1 MATRIIEYLII
12 DNEDPHVVTNW
23 IERFECAIE
32 IALFSNVDKLPTED
46 DAKTAKI
53 MEMKRTYLLS
63 CLGAST
69 YKLLKSY
76 CIPQTPTEKSYD
88 DLIKVLKEKLSPGT
102 NVVSEQ
108 YKFNQIKQE
117 STETLSNFMARIKES
132 AAACSFEGQFDSM
145 VRNRFITGL
154 RDDRIRTSL
163 LSEATSTTTSEQ
175 IYEKALVKQRANQSS
190 KDMNN
195 VNSVRYSNSSN
206 KSRGGRASSSS
217 NQRNPMSQ
225 KPTHG
230 KQEADGR
237 TLVCEQC
244 TLRGH
249 RKSEC
254 YTQCRYC
261 KKRGHIA
268 KNCQKKM
275 KKSTHHVDHDATG
288 SSEYGYTEED
298 SQQIYHVSDI
308 VSKCLVYND
317 TIGDKG
323 THTGCGFDKACNC
336 NELIP
341 FENLLENRPD
351 KGCNVKFTNNIV
363 DSENPTLV
371 DYPIEISSICSNV
384 INTINSS
391 RSKPFLNVTVNECN
405 LKMELDTGSSLS
417 CISSDKFDRLDLK
430 CAIIPCN
437 EKLCVA
443 NYQYETASRKAIVN
457 VQFKGNSWTL
467 PLFVVDCQ
475 FPTLLGRDWISKIFG
490 ADWLDRFMDQIPVN
504 QTNLVRSRSSF
515 IEEIK
520 RSEVFDPGVGEVIGY
535 EAALDLKPDSKPKF
549 CKARPVPFALKEKLD
564 ATIDKLVKSGQW
576 VQVNHSHYASPI
588 VPIVKEDGTIRVC
601 GDYKCTLN
609 PNLDTEIYPLPT
621 LEDCF
626 SPLAGGE
633 LFSKLDIKQAY
644 NSLKLRPSDQKLA
657 TVNTHK
663 GLFVPTRLPYGVSS
677 AGAIFQRKMDQILGN
692 LDGVVCRVDD
702 IAITG
707 PNDEEHM
714 KRLEEVIR
722 RLETAGFR
730 CRKDKCVF
738 MVESIVFLGYEISKH
753 GIKPKRCKVETLQKA
768 PYPENQSQLISFLG
782 AVQYYSRHIPN
793 MSTLI
798 EPLNKLRSTQTPW
811 RFGDAEKRAFDELKK
826 ILSSDRVL
834 TFYDPKLPVKL
845 DTDSSSFGIG
855 GVLSHVMPDDSEK
868 VIEMVSRTL
877 SQAERNYSQV
887 EKEALGIVWSIK
899 RFHRYL
905 YGRPFTLVTDHKP
918 LETIFHPNKG
928 IPQMGISRIIRW
940 SIFLSSYQYQIKF
953 RPTGSHGN
961 ADMCSRFPLKNTE
974 SEDDDSCYL
983 HGEEEAVKSVFS
995 VHKVG
1000 DQVDRPLLDADR
1012 VAKFTRNDVILSKVT
1027 HMLKDGWN
1035 DKELS
1040 DKIKPFKDRKS
1051 ELSVD
1056 NGCVLWGS
1064 RVVIP
1069 EKLRADILDLLHS
1082 THMGMVSMKS
1092 LARCYVWW
1100 PGLDAEIERTVR
1112 ECEVCQMNQRKPP
1125 KSIPHPWVK
1134 PSEPWE
1140 RIHLDFCGPFLG
1152 LMWMV
1157 VICAKTKWIEI
1168 LKMPN
1173 TKSPAVIRELRVL
1186 FSRFGIPRVVV
1197 SDNGPQLTSDL
1208 MKDFMTK
1215 NGVKH
1220 IFIASYH
1227 PASNGAAEGLV
1238 GKFKSAMKRM
1248 VMRNPDIMCNLAN
1261 WLMAHR
1267 NTPHPTTGLEPS
1279 VAMLGRR
1286 ARSAIS
1292 LVHPLNSSKRQDKLI
1307 DYEQTVI
1314 DKESRAR
1321 TFDVGEKVLFYDEHQ
1336 KKWKP
1341 GFVTKPLGSKMFQ
1354 IQSELGEERK
1364 HLDQMVKNT
1373 IKDVKADE
1381 EPNREKPE
1389 DSGKAVVGSNGVGPV
1404 VEHGTKVANPNKF
1417 NLETPS
1423 ASSNIR
1429 NNQVPVPTG
1438 EPNIELQTPPSTSLR
1453 SSLRNVKQPDRLS
1466 YSKLGG

>member
-1 MATRIIEYLII
+1 MATRIIENLII
-12 DNEDPHVVTNW
+12 DNDDPHVVDNW
-23 IERFECAIE
+23 IERLECAVE
-32 IALFSNVDKLPTED
+32 IAMFSNDDKLPNDQEQKK
-46 DAKTAKI
+46 AKVE
-53 MEMKRTYLLS
+53 EMKRTYLLS
-63 CLGAST
+63 CIGASS

-76 CIPQTPTEKSYD
+76 CIPEVPSAKTYK
-88 DLIKVLKEKLSPGT
+88 DLVDILKTKLAPGT

-108 YKFNQIKQE
+108 YKFSQIKQE
-117 STETLSNFMARIKES
+117 STETLACFMARVKES
-132 AAACSFEGQFDSM
+132 ASACAFQTQFDSM

-154 RDDRIRTSL
+154 RDDKIRTSL
-163 LSEATSTTTSEQ
+163 LSEAKADTTSEQ

-190 KDMNN
+190 RDMNN
-195 VNSVRYSNSSN
+195 VNSVRYS
-206 KSRGGRASSSS
+206 SSSS
-217 NQRNPMSQ
+217 KSRASERASGSSNRRGSMSA

-230 KQEADGR
+230 KQEAEKK
-237 TLVCEQC
+237 TVVCEQC

-249 RKSEC
+249 RKDEC

-268 KNCQKKM
+268 KHCLKK
-275 KKSTHHVDHDATG
+275 KKSTHHVDNVATE
-288 SSEYGYTEED
+288 SAEYGYTDEHHLF
-298 SQQIYHVSDI
+298 HVSDFVKNQNEI
-308 VSKCLVYND
+308 FS
-317 TIGDKG
+317 DKKI
-323 THTGCGFDKACNC
+323 HKLCDVH
-336 NELIP
+336 E
-341 FENLLENRPD
+341 
-351 KGCNVKFTNNIV
+351 
-363 DSENPTLV
+363 
-371 DYPIEISSICSNV
+371 
-384 INTINSS
+384 
-391 RSKPFLNVTVNECN
+391 PFLNVTVNGSI

-417 CISSDKFDRLDLK
+417 CISSDRFDKLDLK
-430 CAIIPCN
+430 CAIVPCN

-443 NYQYETASRKAIVN
+443 NYQYVTASRKALVN
-457 VQFKGNSWTL
+457 VQFRGNSWTL
-467 PLFVVDCQ
+467 PLFIVNCR

-490 ADWLDRFMDQIPVN
+490 TDWLDRFVDQIAVN
-504 QTNLVRSRSSF
+504 QTHLVRSRSSF
-515 IEEIK
+515 LEEIK
-520 RSEVFDPGVGEVIGY
+520 KSKVFDPGVGEVKGY
-535 EAALDLKPDSKPKF
+535 EAALDLKPDAKPKF

-564 ATIDKLVKSGQW
+564 TTIDKLVKSGQW
-576 VQVNHSHYASPI
+576 IQVNHSQYASPI

-633 LFSKLDIKQAY
+633 LFTKLDIKQAY
-644 NSLKLRPSDQKLA
+644 NNLKLRPSDQKLA

-677 AGAIFQRKMDQILGN
+677 AGAIFQRKMDQVLNG

-707 PNDEEHM
+707 PNDEVHM
-714 KRLEEVIR
+714 KRVREVVN
-722 RLETAGFR
+722 RLEAAGFR
-730 CRKDKCVF
+730 CRMEKCVF
-738 MVESIVFLGYEISKH
+738 MAETIVFLGYEISKH
-753 GIKPKRCKVETLQKA
+753 GIKPKTCKVETLRKA

-793 MSTLI
+793 MSTII
-798 EPLNKLRSTQTPW
+798 EPLNKLRSSQSPW
-811 RFGDAEKRAFDELKK
+811 RFGEKEKQAFDKLKDL
-826 ILSSDRVL
+826 LSSDRIL

-845 DTDSSSFGIG
+845 DTDSSSVGIG
-855 GVLSHVMPDDSEK
+855 GVLSHIMPDGQEK

-877 SQAERNYSQV
+877 SKAERNYSQV

-918 LETIFHPNKG
+918 LETIFHPHKG
-928 IPQMGISRIIRW
+928 IPQMGISRIVRW

-953 RPTGSHGN
+953 RPTGKHSN
-961 ADMCSRFPLKNTE
+961 ADMCSRFPLPNTE
-974 SEDDDSCYL
+974 CDSETDVCYV

-995 VHKVG
+995 VHHVG
-1000 DQVDRPLLDADR
+1000 DQVDRPLLDAER
-1012 VAKFTRNDVILSKVT
+1012 VAKLTRYDPELSKVV
-1027 HMLKDGWN
+1027 HMIKDGW
-1035 DKELS
+1035 S
-1040 DKIKPFKDRKS
+1040 DKDSSEKLKPYRDRRS

-1064 RVVIP
+1064 RVIIP
-1069 EKLRADILDLLHS
+1069 EKLRVDILDLLHS

-1125 KSIPHPWVK
+1125 KSIPHPWVT

-1152 LMWMV
+1152 SMWMV

-1168 LKMPN
+1168 VKMPN
-1173 TKSPAVIRELRVL
+1173 TKSPAVIRELRAL

-1208 MKDFMTK
+1208 MKEFMTR
-1215 NGVKH
+1215 NGVKQ

-1238 GKFKSAMKRM
+1238 GKFKAAMKRM
-1248 VMRNPDIMCNLAN
+1248 IVKNSDIMCNLAN

-1267 NTPHPTTGLEPS
+1267 NTPHPTTGVEPS

-1292 LVHPLNSSKRQDKLI
+1292 LVHPLNSSKRRDKLI
-1307 DYEQTVI
+1307 DHEQTVI
-1314 DKESRAR
+1314 NSESETRQ
-1321 TFDVGEKVLFYDEHQ
+1321 FEVGEKVLFYDEHH
-1336 KKWKP
+1336 KEWRS
-1341 GFVTKPLGSKMFQ
+1341 GVVTQQLGSKMFE
-1354 IQSELGEERK
+1354 IKSELGGVRK
-1364 HLDQMVKNT
+1364 HLDQVVKNT
-1373 IKDVKADE
+1373 IKEASTDK
-1381 EPNREKPE
+1381 EPEQ
-1389 DSGKAVVGSNGVGPV
+1389 SGKELVGKSGVSPV
-1404 VEHGTKVANPNKF
+1404 VEHGTEAAIPTKANP
-1417 NLETPS
+1417 ES
-1423 ASSNIR
+1423 QSVSSSNDLDNR
-1429 NNQVPVPTG
+1429 APVPTREADL
-1438 EPNIELQTPPSTSLR
+1438 EPSMPPSTVPRTSLR
-1453 SSLRNVKQPDRLS
+1453 STRPPDRLS